1 MARRAAVRPEAE
13 GCLPSACGHLR
24 PAGVSAVGTPGSR
37 EAGRPGCRPPF
48 PGAGCDRGP
57 RERSP
62 GGPRAWPRLGSRA
75 HPVGPR
81 RAGPRSCSPF
91 PCTCPGAV
99 RAGRASVP
107 RPGAAPTA
115 GKRRCPRPLP
125 LTCFQDRSR
134 RGEGRRAL
142 RVAQPQRRRV
152 AADDELVTRSP
163 SNRTRCEE
171 LPTEGAG
178 FVEST

>member
-62 GGPRAWPRLGSRA
+62 GCPRAPPRLGSRA

-81 RAGPRSCSPF
+81 RAGPRSCSPL
-91 PCTCPGAV
+91 PCTC
-99 RAGRASVP
+99 
-107 RPGAAPTA
+107 PGAAPTA
-115 GKRRCPRPLP
+115 GKRRCPWPLP

-142 RVAQPQRRRV
+142 CAWRSLS
-152 AADDELVTRSP
+152 AAASLLTTNSSLVLR
-163 SNRTRCEE
+163 
-171 LPTEGAG
+171 PTERDAKSCQRKMQVLLKARGR
-178 FVEST
+178 VPL